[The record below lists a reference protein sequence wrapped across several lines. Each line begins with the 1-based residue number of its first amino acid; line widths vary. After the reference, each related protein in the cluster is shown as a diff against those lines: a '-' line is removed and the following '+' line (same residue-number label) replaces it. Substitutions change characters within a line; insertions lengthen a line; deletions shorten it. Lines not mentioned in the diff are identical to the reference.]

1 MTIRCIRCNAE
12 FDASFKA
19 CPKCGEPLTDFLR
32 KYLREPIDGKYE
44 ILERLGVG
52 GMGEVYKVRHTFLG
66 TIRVVKVIR
75 SSISGSKDGQER
87 FLREARL
94 ATRVQHPNVA
104 ALHDF
109 SGLPD
114 GSQYMV
120 WEYIDG
126 ADLAQRIRTA
136 GRLPPRQAVRIA
148 IQVLHGLE
156 AIHRAGIV
164 HRDISPENIMLTGD
178 DDRVKIIDLGVA

>member
-1 MTIRCIRCNAE
+1 MTIRCIRCGNE
-12 FDASFKA
+12 FDASAKV
-19 CPKCGEPLTDFLR
+19 CPNCGEPLTDFLR

-75 SSISGSKDGQER
+75 SSTSESKDGQER

-104 ALHDF
+104 TLHDF
-109 SGLPD
+109 SALPD

-120 WEYIDG
+120 WEYIEG
-126 ADLAQRIRTA
+126 TDLRKFV
-136 GRLPPRQAVRIA
+136 LERQFLRPASAVRLA
-148 IQVLHGLE
+148 VQALLGLE
-156 AIHRAGIV
+156 AIHR
-164 HRDISPENIMLTGD
+164 
-178 DDRVKIIDLGVA
+178 